1 MTQIWFPGRQIVIQ
15 DWKTGKTTRGAAL
28 FNPPAGRVDET
39 DFKRERFELKR
50 HFVEESTYNMEIG
63 ECAVQDRLEC
73 AHSERG

>member
-39 DFKRERFELKR
+39 DFPIKLRLGSARCR
-50 HFVEESTYNMEIG
+50 IG
-63 ECAVQDRLEC
+63 WNVHIQSGDE
-73 AHSERG
+73 G